1 MRTTRTTHQ
10 PKGEAAPD
18 ANAILSKI
26 RIIGSSAVFGQW
38 GKFTRSVNEGTVWVV
53 TYSREHGRDQG
64 RGVSSEVR
72 CMAVSPVLY
81 ERLAADDPHPVPVHD
96 LGSYQARQGI
106 STYCTNILQGVI
118 HRAPVHYRVM
128 FKRQEESVRHRTIN
142 GKTVKQVLPAQ
153 PGHPNAVLV
162 SVQWFA
168 DRMGL
173 NADDINTMAL
183 DNRNATRP

>member
-1 MRTTRTTHQ
+1 MSTTHTTTA
-10 PKGEAAPD
+10 PKEESTPD
-18 ANAILSKI
+18 PNTVLANL
-26 RIIGSSAVFGQW
+26 RIIGSSTVFGQW
-38 GKFTRSVNEGTVWVV
+38 GKFVRSVNEGSVFVV
-53 TYSREHGRDQG
+53 TYSREHGRDEG

-72 CMAVSPVLY
+72 CMAISPVLY
-81 ERLAADDPHPVPVHD
+81 ERLAAHDPHPVPVHD

-118 HRAPVHYRVM
+118 HHAPVHYRVM

-142 GKTVKQVLPAQ
+142 GKSVKQVLPAQ

-173 NADDINTMAL
+173 DANDINTLAL
-183 DNRNATRP
+183 DNRNSARP